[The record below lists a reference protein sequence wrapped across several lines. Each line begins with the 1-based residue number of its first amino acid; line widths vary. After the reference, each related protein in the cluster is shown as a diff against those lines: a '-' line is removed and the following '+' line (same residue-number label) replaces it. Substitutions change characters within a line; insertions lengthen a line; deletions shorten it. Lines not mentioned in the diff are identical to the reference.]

1 MVIRARVVHGASGAD
16 GVTGTAN
23 TPDTVQGDDESTSDR
38 ALADI
43 GTRGEL
49 PADGRDELDSTR
61 IMPPLDAFGPAD
73 ILRRPD
79 ALGHTS
85 ILPPLEL
92 FGEDDSAPLPAR
104 HPWATR
110 VVIGIATAV
119 AVALVAITGFALV
132 DRAAHGDATVATEQ
146 VGRAADT
153 VTRKGTVVAEGGSAT
168 ALLSHSVGK
177 MVVSA
182 VGLPALDRE
191 HGYQLWLIP
200 NTGAPRSAG
209 MMHTEGMRTEQ
220 VADLR
225 DDTAFVVITTEPT
238 DGSLQPT
245 TPIAVRIDLA

>member
-1 MVIRARVVHGASGAD
+1 MVIRARAVHGALGAD

-23 TPDTVQGDDESTSDR
+23 TPDLVQGDDESIQDR
-38 ALADI
+38 AVPEIRTHGESPVDR
-43 GTRGEL
+43 RG
-49 PADGRDELDSTR
+49 ELDSTR
-61 IMPPLDAFGPAD
+61 IMPPLDTLGRAD
-73 ILRRPD
+73 IPPRTD
-79 ALGHTS
+79 ALGHTN

-92 FGEDDSAPLPAR
+92 FEENYIAPLPAR

-110 VVIGIATAV
+110 LVIGIATAV
-119 AVALVAITGFALV
+119 AVAVAAITGFALA
-132 DRAAHGDATVATEQ
+132 DRTAHGDETVATEQ
-146 VGRAADT
+146 VHRAADS

-177 MVVSA
+177 VVVSA
-182 VGLPALDRE
+182 VGLPALDHE

-200 NTGAPRSAG
+200 NAGAPRSAG
-209 MMHTEGMRTEQ
+209 MMHTAGGRTEQ